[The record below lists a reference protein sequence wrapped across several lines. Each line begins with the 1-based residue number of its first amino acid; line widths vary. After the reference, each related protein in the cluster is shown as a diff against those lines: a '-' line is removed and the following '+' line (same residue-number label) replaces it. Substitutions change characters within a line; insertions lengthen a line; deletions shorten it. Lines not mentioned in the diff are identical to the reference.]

1 MLYIHAKLDIFIV
14 DCAIIPVEDN
24 IHNDI
29 DR

>member
-1 MLYIHAKLDIFIV
+1 LSIHAEFDIFIV
-14 DCAIIPVEDN
+14 DSAIIPVEDN